1 MKFLFY
7 PKLALDG
14 IRKNKRMYLPYF
26 FTCAGMVMMYYIVT
40 FLLYDEL
47 LSAMR
52 GEEVIFSILSLGG
65 WVIAV
70 FSCLFL
76 FYTNSFLLRRRKK
89 EFGLY
94 SILGMGKRNI
104 ARILFWETLL
114 IAFVSLAVGLG
125 MGIAV
130 SKLAELGL
138 VNLLHGKA
146 SFSFAVSFKA
156 VAMTAEVFGVIFLLL
171 LLNGLRQ
178 VRFSSPL
185 ALLRSETAGEKP
197 PKANY
202 LLGILGVLLLAAAY
216 YIAVTIKEPVAALT
230 LFFVA
235 VLMVIA
241 GSYLC
246 FIAGSVLLCRI
257 LQKRKGYYYKPNHF
271 VSVSSMVYR
280 MKRNGAGLASIC
292 ILATMVLVMISS
304 TVSLYF
310 GAEDA
315 LRCRYP
321 RDLNL
326 SFRMTDAEA
335 LRDEAIDTL
344 KRDIDTQ
351 LAKAHTSPE
360 NLYFFRSAAIAGLL
374 EGNTVETDA
383 STLNSFSVSSL
394 QNVTNFYFI
403 PLADYNAMTGENETL
418 STGEALLYRNRS
430 GDFGESVLHFN
441 NGCDLRI
448 KKQLPTFFTT
458 GESSMEMLSS
468 IFLVVPDLE
477 ESLGTLP
484 TLADYNGDR
493 MVAYRWVYNFDTSKT
508 DEENMALNRE
518 LRDFLYGSEPFAAYG
533 LDYVSCESLAEE
545 KEGFYSLYGG
555 LFYLGILLSI
565 VFLFAAVLII
575 YYKQISEGYEDQR
588 RFEIMQRVGMTK
600 KEIRRSINSQLL
612 TVFFLPL
619 LFAGMHLAFAFPM
632 IRRLLMLF
640 NLTNVLLFA
649 GVTVGCFLLFALFYA
664 LVYRITSGAYYGIV
678 SGISH
683 EGDARA

>member
-1 MKFLFY
+1 MRFLFY

-26 FTCAGMVMMYYIVT
+26 LTCTGMVMMYYIVT

-146 SFSFAVSFKA
+146 SFSFSVSLKA
-156 VAMTAEVFGVIFLLL
+156 IAMTAEVFGVIFLLL

-185 ALLRSETAGEKP
+185 ALLHSETAGEKP

-335 LRDEAIDTL
+335 LRDEAVDTL

-351 LAKAHTSPE
+351 LAKAHASPK

-430 GDFGESVLHFN
+430 GDFGESAMHFN

-493 MVAYRWVYNFDTSKT
+493 MVVYKWVYNFDTDKT

-533 LDYVSCESLAEE
+533 LEYVSCESLAAE

-555 LFYLGILLSI
+555 LFYLGILLSV

-619 LFAGMHLAFAFPM
+619 LFAGTHLAFAFPM

-649 GVTVGCFLLFALFYA
+649 GVTVGCFLVFALFYA

>member
-70 FSCLFL
+70 FSCFFL

-271 VSVSSMVYR
+271 VLVSSMVYR

>member
-1 MKFLFY
+1 
-7 PKLALDG
+7 
-14 IRKNKRMYLPYF
+14 
-26 FTCAGMVMMYYIVT
+26 
-40 FLLYDEL
+40 
-47 LSAMR
+47 
-52 GEEVIFSILSLGG
+52 
-65 WVIAV
+65 
-70 FSCLFL
+70 
-76 FYTNSFLLRRRKK
+76 
-89 EFGLY
+89 
-94 SILGMGKRNI
+94 
-104 ARILFWETLL
+104 
-114 IAFVSLAVGLG
+114 
-125 MGIAV
+125 
-130 SKLAELGL
+130 
-138 VNLLHGKA
+138 
-146 SFSFAVSFKA
+146 
-156 VAMTAEVFGVIFLLL
+156 
-171 LLNGLRQ
+171 
-178 VRFSSPL
+178 
-185 ALLRSETAGEKP
+185 
-197 PKANY
+197 
-202 LLGILGVLLLAAAY
+202 
-216 YIAVTIKEPVAALT
+216 
-230 LFFVA
+230 
-235 VLMVIA
+235 
-241 GSYLC
+241 
-246 FIAGSVLLCRI
+246 
-257 LQKRKGYYYKPNHF
+257 
-271 VSVSSMVYR
+271 
-280 MKRNGAGLASIC
+280 
-292 ILATMVLVMISS
+292 
-304 TVSLYF
+304 
-310 GAEDA
+310 
-315 LRCRYP
+315 
-321 RDLNL
+321 
-326 SFRMTDAEA
+326 
-335 LRDEAIDTL
+335 
-344 KRDIDTQ
+344 
-351 LAKAHTSPE
+351 
-360 NLYFFRSAAIAGLL
+360 
-374 EGNTVETDA
+374 
-383 STLNSFSVSSL
+383 
-394 QNVTNFYFI
+394 
-403 PLADYNAMTGENETL
+403 MTGENETL

-575 YYKQISEGYEDQR
+575 YYKQISEGYEDPKALR
-588 RFEIMQRVGMTK
+588 DHAEGRPGTK